1 MTNIDLL
8 LTISL
13 VIKHEVDEK
22 KRNDRPRI

>member
-13 VIKHEVDEK
+13 VIKHEVDEN
-22 KRNDRPRI
+22 KRNDRQRI